1 MTCCYGNFG
10 TVAALQ
16 FTRDRAAKELQRYR
30 RKQVGATTRLLRDA
44 LMSEGLGQGKFLD
57 IGAGVGALTF
67 ELLEH
72 GAAGAVVVEAS
83 PAYLEAV
90 SEEAARRGHTRD
102 IELVRGDFVDVAGSV
117 PAAYEEHRLVGHDDD
132 GAAAGLDGLAR
143 IPDGKR
149 RAAGEHELPDLGRV
163 PKGENKL
170 RVATLTECCL
180 HGLAIE
186 LRRVAFEANFKRAGD
201 RAFLILRLRRGAE
214 DLWSTRRR
222 LPADADGNGEQQGSD
237 QDCRSAHAFSSL
249 VYLLFFHRLIDS
261 GAPLSSRVVS
271 VSTPSVTC
279 QCRGL
284 FVASGPPPVAVED
297 GWPSMK

>member
-117 PAAYEEHRLVGHDDD
+117 PAASIVALDRVVCCYPQYEPL
-132 GAAAGLDGLAR
+132 LDQALSHAQHGVALSYPCDR
-143 IPDGKR
+143 WYV
-149 RAAGEHELPDLGRV
+149 RAAVWFDNVKRARKSGFRMFVHPPR
-163 PKGENKL
+163 
-170 RVATLTECCL
+170 RIQA
-180 HGLAIE
+180 AIE
-186 LRRVAFEANFKRAGD
+186 RAG
-201 RAFLILRLRRGAE
+201 FVLV
-214 DLWSTRRR
+214 RRR
-222 LPADADGNGEQQGSD
+222 FTLMWTMD
-237 QDCRSAHAFSSL
+237 
-249 VYLLFFHRLIDS
+249 VYV
-261 GAPLSSRVVS
+261 RVG
-271 VSTPSVTC
+271 VT
-279 QCRGL
+279 
-284 FVASGPPPVAVED
+284 D
-297 GWPSMK
+297 

>member
-117 PAAYEEHRLVGHDDD
+117 PAASIVALDRVVCCYPFYERLLSEALRHANRRFAFSYPKERWYVK
-132 GAAAGLDGLAR
+132 AVFRLDNL
-143 IPDGKR
+143 
-149 RAAGEHELPDLGRV
+149 
-163 PKGENKL
+163 
-170 RVATLTECCL
+170 
-180 HGLAIE
+180 
-186 LRRVAFEANFKRAGD
+186 LRRRTAFR
-201 RAFLILRLRRGAE
+201 
-214 DLWSTRRR
+214 
-222 LPADADGNGEQQGSD
+222 
-237 QDCRSAHAFSSL
+237 
-249 VYLLFFHRLIDS
+249 
-261 GAPLSSRVVS
+261 
-271 VSTPSVTC
+271 
-279 QCRGL
+279 
-284 FVASGPPPVAVED
+284 
-297 GWPSMK
+297 

>member
-117 PAAYEEHRLVGHDDD
+117 PAASIDALDRVVCCYPFYERLLSEALRHANRRFAFSYPKERWYVKAVFRLDNLLRRRTAFRTFVHPE
-132 GAAAGLDGLAR
+132 AAMRQLIERAGFTLVS
-143 IPDGKR
+143 
-149 RAAGEHELPDLGRV
+149 RAQ
-163 PKGENKL
+163 
-170 RVATLTECCL
+170 TLTW
-180 HGLAIE
+180 AVDVY
-186 LRRVAFEANFKRAGD
+186 RRERC
-201 RAFLILRLRRGAE
+201 
-214 DLWSTRRR
+214 T
-222 LPADADGNGEQQGSD
+222 GN
-237 QDCRSAHAFSSL
+237 
-249 VYLLFFHRLIDS
+249 
-261 GAPLSSRVVS
+261 
-271 VSTPSVTC
+271 
-279 QCRGL
+279 
-284 FVASGPPPVAVED
+284 
-297 GWPSMK
+297 